1 MDLPELHDYLKF
13 LDLYPRNVYIRCT
26 TSTDS
31 NALVRGIAQKID
43 ELSPCNIHIFRFEGT
58 YLRKGEGD
66 QLVNPLMADERVV
79 FLFVNDSDLAQKFS
93 YKSFYFIQN
102 N

>member
-31 NALVRGIAQKID
+31 NALVRGIAHKID
-43 ELSPCNIHIFRFEGT
+43 ELSPRNIHIFRFEGT

-66 QLVNPLMADERVV
+66 QLVNTLMAGERVV
-79 FLFVNDSDLAQKFS
+79 LLCANDSDLPQTFADKWFD
-93 YKSFYFIQN
+93 YLEN
-102 N
+102 